1 MNERIRKIQNT
12 VEKFAGCPA
21 TYLKSIVVIEGFQS
35 QTMWKGVVEV
45 FTLEGHA
52 KAKRAYAW
60 QLWEDENAQYTV
72 VLEIPPVDSANTAVR
87 ASIAAEAKQ

>member
-1 MNERIRKIQNT
+1 MSSDISPITRGDRGLSESDD
-12 VEKFAGCPA
+12 VE
-21 TYLKSIVVIEGFQS
+21 S
-35 QTMWKGVVEV
+35 VVEV

-87 ASIAAEAKQ
+87 ASIAAEAKR